1 MNTQSGRLHLQQH
14 IQQPPLDLKQSTTN
28 YRWRY
33 TLYGALF
40 GVVFP
45 VIAVGMRLV
54 QYGSEQAWKLL
65 LNDPLLWIIMTAPL
79 FLGLFASFA
88 GAREDSLREA
98 LDSLAAEQAA
108 TQRKVDEAVAIIRAQ
123 EAEARLR
130 DVEARQF
137 AEEARKTAE
146 TAQKVQTEFLANMSH
161 ELRTPLVAVLGF
173 IEIVREQ
180 AIGDDAKRYLDIA
193 LRSGRALSGII
204 NDLLDFVQLEAHQ
217 QPIEAKPTTIRRVI
231 EESLNIFAAQAQE
244 AGLEVSALVEP
255 SVPPILVLNH
265 RRVRQV
271 LYNLVGNAVKFT
283 PQGWVRLEAS
293 YSEGILTLVIQ
304 DSGIGIAPE
313 FHERIFDQFLQQ
325 DGSSTRKFGG
335 TGLGLALVQRIVH
348 AMGGTIS
355 CHSTLG
361 QGSTFTV
368 MLPSNAATPE

>member
-1 MNTQSGRLHLQQH
+1 MNTQSNRLYLQHHLQQPPFAS
-14 IQQPPLDLKQSTTN
+14 QQPATS

-45 VIAVGMRLV
+45 VLAVILRLA
-54 QYGSEQAWKLL
+54 QYGSQRVQELL
-65 LNDPLLWIIMTAPL
+65 LSDPLLWIIMTAPL

-98 LDSLAAEQAA
+98 LASLAAEQTA

-217 QPIEAKPTTIRRVI
+217 QPIEAEPTTIRRVI

-255 SVPPILVLNH
+255 SVPPMLVLNQ

-293 YSEGILTLVIQ
+293 YSEGILKLVIQ

-313 FHERIFDQFLQQ
+313 FRERIFDQFLQQ

-348 AMGGTIS
+348 AMSGTIS

-368 MLPSNAATPE
+368 MLPSNSAMPE